1 MKNVIRFFKNL
12 ILRIRHRKYV
22 RELPELAA
30 VIPEPHRNLIVL
42 DTETTG
48 LDCKKDDLLQVS
60 IVDGDGE
67 LIFNEYVRPLRKL
80 SWPGAQRVNGISPE
94 MVAGCPPVTAY
105 LSSLQ
110 AILDSADRIGG
121 YNTSFDLDFLKAAG
135 LRIGSQEVIDVME
148 EFAPIY
154 GEYSE
159 KYGKYKWQKL
169 TRCAEYYGYDW
180 GSGRA
185 HDSLAD
191 ARATL
196 FCLKKIR
203 NAV

>member
-1 MKNVIRFFKNL
+1 MKNVIRFFENI
-12 ILRIRHRKYV
+12 ILRIRHQKVV
-22 RELPELAA
+22 RMLPGLAA
-30 VIPEPHRNLIVL
+30 AIPEPYRELIVL

-48 LDCKKDDLLQVS
+48 LDWKKDDLLQIS
-60 IVDGDGE
+60 IVDGDGKT
-67 LIFNEYVRPLRKL
+67 LFNEYVRPMNRL
-80 SWPGAQRVNGISPE
+80 SWPGAQKVNGISPE
-94 MVAGCPPVTAY
+94 MVAKCPPITAY
-105 LSSLQ
+105 LPRLQ

-121 YNTSFDLDFLKAAG
+121 YNTPFDLNFLKAAG

-159 KYGKYKWQKL
+159 KYGSYKWQKL
-169 TRCAEYYGYDW
+169 VKCADYYAYDW
-180 GSGRA
+180 GTDHA

-203 NAV
+203 GV

>member
-1 MKNVIRFFKNL
+1 MKIFTFLKNM
-12 ILRIRHRKYV
+12 ILRIRHRKVV
-22 RELPELAA
+22 RELPRLAA
-30 VIPEPHRNLIVL
+30 VIPEPHRELIVL

-48 LDCKKDDLLQVS
+48 LDWKKDDLLQVS
-60 IVDGDGE
+60 IVDGDGKA
-67 LIFNEYVRPLRKL
+67 LFNEYVRPINRL
-80 SWPGAQRVNGISPE
+80 SWPGAQKVNGISPE
-94 MVAGCPPVTAY
+94 MVEKCPPITAY
-105 LSSLQ
+105 LPRLQ
-110 AILDSADRIGG
+110 AILDSAGRIGG
-121 YNTSFDLDFLKAAG
+121 YNTPFDLNFLKAAG
-135 LRIGSQEVIDVME
+135 LRIGNQEVIDVME

-169 TRCAEYYGYDW
+169 VKCADYYGYDW
-180 GSGRA
+180 GTDHA

-203 NAV
+203 GV

>member
-1 MKNVIRFFKNL
+1 MINVIRFFENI
-12 ILRIRHRKYV
+12 ILRIRHQKVV
-22 RELPELAA
+22 RMLPGLAA
-30 VIPEPHRNLIVL
+30 AIPEPHRELIVL

-48 LDCKKDDLLQVS
+48 LDWKKDDLLQIS
-60 IVDGDGE
+60 IVDGDGKT
-67 LIFNEYVRPLRKL
+67 LFNEYVRPMNRL
-80 SWPGAQRVNGISPE
+80 SWPGAQKVNGISPE
-94 MVAGCPPVTAY
+94 MVAKCPPITAY
-105 LSSLQ
+105 LPRLQ

-121 YNTSFDLDFLKAAG
+121 YNTPFDLNFLKAAG
-135 LRIGSQEVIDVME
+135 LRINQEVIDVME

-159 KYGKYKWQKL
+159 KYGSYKWQKL
-169 TRCAEYYGYDW
+169 VKCADYYGYDW
-180 GSGRA
+180 GTDHA

-203 NAV
+203 GV